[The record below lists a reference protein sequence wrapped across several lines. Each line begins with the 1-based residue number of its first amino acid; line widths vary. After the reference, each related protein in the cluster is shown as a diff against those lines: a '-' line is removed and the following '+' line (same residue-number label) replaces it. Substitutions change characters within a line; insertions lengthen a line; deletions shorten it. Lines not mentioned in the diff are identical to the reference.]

1 MSLKI
6 SDKAPDF
13 SLEGINGKF
22 SLKDQVGKNV
32 VIYFYPKDDTP
43 GCTLE
48 AKGFSK
54 NYEDFYNLNTIV
66 VGISKDTVD
75 CHQKFKKKYNLIVN
89 LLSDPECLVSKL
101 YGTWEQKSFLG
112 KKYMGIIRA
121 TFLVDKNGSISY
133 IWPKV
138 EVSGHVNDVLRVIK
152 EKLSV

>member
-1 MSLKI
+1 MNLKI

-13 SLEGINGKF
+13 TLDGINGKF

-54 NYEDFYNLNTIV
+54 SYEDFYNLNTVV
-66 VGISKDTVD
+66 VGISKDNMD
-75 CHQKFKKKYNLIVN
+75 CHEKFKKKYSLVVN

-112 KKYMGIIRA
+112 KKYMGITRA
-121 TFLVDKNGSISY
+121 TFLIDKNRIISY

-138 EVSGHVNDVLRVIK
+138 EVSGHVNDVLRIIK
-152 EKLSV
+152 EKLA